1 MKDTKFNKNALVA
14 VKSIF
19 FTLAALIVLEV
30 LLSSL
35 KRVGVD
41 ILPDSLL
48 GNVLLEA
55 VIFIVQFIIVK
66 KYSEKSFFKTIGF
79 KKEKNSGKKIWS
91 GVVMGL
97 FGSIFMFVAGCVI
110 KLYFY
115 DGIGFSFY
123 SWNIVLVFVLSLF
136 VRAAFAGVCEEV
148 FFRGVLLNYF
158 SRYKGKMFGLVV
170 SSIVFMIFHCT
181 RYQSISQLLA
191 VLTGGIL
198 LGYVYIV
205 TKSLYMSVGIHI
217 ATDFF
222 SNLASIK
229 GQPGLLIISANS
241 KFSLAYLTENMF
253 VLTSIMY
260 IILLCMFMIAYR
272 IRIKN
277 YNGYNGF

>member
-1 MKDTKFNKNALVA
+1 MKDTKFNENAFVA

-19 FTLAALIVLEV
+19 FTIATLIVLEI

-79 KKEKNSGKKIWS
+79 KKEKNYGKKIWS
-91 GVVMGL
+91 GVAMGL
-97 FGSIFMFVAGCVI
+97 LGSVFMFIAGFVI

-115 DGIGFSFY
+115 EGVGFSYY
-123 SWNIVLVFVLSLF
+123 SWNVVLAFVLSLL
-136 VRAAFAGVCEEV
+136 VRAAFAGFCEEV
-148 FFRGVLLNYF
+148 FFRGVLLSYL
-158 SRYKGKMFGLVV
+158 SKYKGKMFGLIF
-170 SSIVFMIFHCT
+170 SSIIFMIFHCT

-205 TKSLYMSVGIHI
+205 TRSLYMSVGIHI

-229 GQPGLLIISANS
+229 GQPGLVIISANS
-241 KFSLAYLTENMF
+241 KFTLAYLTENMF
-253 VLTSIMY
+253 ILTSIMY
-260 IILLCMFMIAYR
+260 VILLFMFMVAYR
-272 IRIKN
+272 IRLRN
-277 YNGYNGF
+277 YSKYNAF